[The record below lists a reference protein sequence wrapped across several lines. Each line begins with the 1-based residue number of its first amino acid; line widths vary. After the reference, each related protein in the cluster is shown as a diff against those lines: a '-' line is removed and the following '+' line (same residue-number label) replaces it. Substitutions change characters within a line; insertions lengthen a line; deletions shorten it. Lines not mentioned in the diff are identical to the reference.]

1 MEKMTK
7 VLRYDNVLTARV
19 SDADFRA
26 VCERADEEGLTRS
39 EYLRYVAR
47 MVADDAENAKRG
59 GVLLDGLSMRRLSRE
74 LVRWG
79 HHYNQGVHALNSI
92 KFALDHGRGDLEW
105 VSSKLDEC
113 ALLLAQVKGKL
124 NTRQVKLLFRELGD
138 TAEQIQ
144 WILDTQQDAIHE
156 AALACKDAHSAL
168 FVGRGMG
175 AAISN
180 EGALKLKEISY
191 LHAEAYAAG
200 EMKHG
205 PIALIDPGFPVIAV
219 TTKSPV
225 YDKVASNLKEC
236 EARGAK
242 IIVVATEGDEDIK
255 QIADYVIYIPE
266 VRDAFTPITATV
278 PLQLLAREVALMR
291 GCDVDQPRNLAKSVT
306 VE

>member
-59 GVLLDGLSMRRLSRE
+59 GVLFDGLSMRRLSRE

-113 ALLLAQVKGKL
+113 ALLLAQVD
-124 NTRQVKLLFRELGD
+124 E
-138 TAEQIQ
+138 
-144 WILDTQQDAIHE
+144 
-156 AALACKDAHSAL
+156 
-168 FVGRGMG
+168 GRCEM
-175 AAISN
+175 
-180 EGALKLKEISY
+180 
-191 LHAEAYAAG
+191 AG
-200 EMKHG
+200 E
-205 PIALIDPGFPVIAV
+205 L
-219 TTKSPV
+219 
-225 YDKVASNLKEC
+225 ASLEGR
-236 EARGAK
+236 A
-242 IIVVATEGDEDIK
+242 IVGGD
-255 QIADYVIYIPE
+255 
-266 VRDAFTPITATV
+266 
-278 PLQLLAREVALMR
+278 
-291 GCDVDQPRNLAKSVT
+291 
-306 VE
+306 